1 MDHEEPKVSPKTV
14 ATSWQLAP
22 AASAGSSRGLG
33 FAMAIFEGRGGT
45 DLELASPRDEHV
57 HVLSVELSRVD
68 MDLEVD
74 GRIVHAGR
82 APSGGANIVPAGSR
96 PVARVRGGFSV
107 LQFYLPASGLRAVAS
122 DLGVPQQ
129 EVRGLTLTDPA
140 FAIDRRILALATS
153 LDLRLGEH
161 EEISLLELD
170 HLALSLSEHLIRTWS
185 NVSIPPRKAAGF
197 NAREQDAVLEYL
209 LDSDTPDYHGLSV
222 LLDRPEIEAH
232 LAILAGMRRT
242 HPDIVRGGR
251 KR

>member
-1 MDHEEPKVSPKTV
+1 MDSEETKVSPESV
-14 ATSWQLAP
+14 ARSWQLVP
-22 AASAGSSRGLG
+22 AASAGCCRGLG
-33 FAMAIFEGRGGT
+33 LTMAIFEGRGAT

-74 GRIVHAGR
+74 GQIVHTGR
-82 APSGGANIVPAGSR
+82 APSGGLNIVPAGSR
-96 PVARVRGGFSV
+96 PVARVRGAFSV
-107 LQFYLPASGLRAVAS
+107 LQLYLPASGLRAVAS
-122 DLGVPQQ
+122 DLGVCDE

-161 EEISLLELD
+161 EEISRLELD
-170 HLALSLSEHLIRTWS
+170 HLSLALSEHLIRTWS
-185 NVSIPPRKAAGF
+185 NVTIPLRKTTGLEPG
-197 NAREQDAVLEYL
+197 EQDAILEYL

-232 LAILAGMRRT
+232 LAVLHSMRRS
-242 HPDIVRGGR
+242 PSDIIQGGGAR
-251 KR
+251 